1 MTQAHPRAL
10 HQAFGTA
17 MIILF
22 ISLAIASLAWL
33 TWDKYQTRQ
42 HYLKLI
48 QVTKPYQFA
57 VSRCFAATHALFM
70 CQPGQYGI
78 PQNITDNNLH
88 HRIEQL
94 SVING
99 KITMVPRVRHGIKST
114 DTYELTPYLSHQRIA
129 WHASG
134 GGVENG
140 YAN

>member
-1 MTQAHPRAL
+1 MNHQHSRTLTQALATTL
-10 HQAFGTA
+10 VV
-17 MIILF
+17 LF
-22 ISLAIASLAWL
+22 ISFSILTLGWL

-48 QVTKPYQFA
+48 QVTKPYQVA

-78 PQNITDNNLH
+78 PRNITEHNR
-88 HRIEQL
+88 HRRIAQL
-94 SVING
+94 TVTNG
-99 KITMVPRVRHGIKST
+99 KITVVPRMRHGIKST
-114 DTYELTPYLSHQRIA
+114 DTYELTPYLSHQHIA